1 MAAAPKVERRALD
14 DNEQVKAMRE
24 ALARLDQSPTVE
36 TAADIMWNCKN
47 AMTRGVMPPALMAIG
62 GDKACEELKKAVG
75 KVDGAKGCLMELLS
89 FEGPVADLAAF
100 LKDEK
105 ESIRADAARLL
116 ARKGDKA
123 AVEALR
129 AALAAEKDEEA
140 VAAEAAALVRLEEFP
155 YDPQKVLFV
164 DNSMSSRSAEDRF
177 LDGLWRT
184 SPPKVIDRCN
194 PGGKVEIA
202 APMAAA
208 GMETGFK
215 ILEQALASPEKK
227 VRYEA
232 ALALGASGRREA
244 EKGLLVAL
252 GDKSRW
258 VRLAATAG
266 LARCGGKASL
276 KPLERAAE
284 KDTDAAVRSESRW
297 AADELKKRLANAKK
311 KRS

>member
-1 MAAAPKVERRALD
+1 
-14 DNEQVKAMRE
+14 
-24 ALARLDQSPTVE
+24 
-36 TAADIMWNCKN
+36 
-47 AMTRGVMPPALMAIG
+47 
-62 GDKACEELKKAVG
+62 
-75 KVDGAKGCLMELLS
+75 
-89 FEGPVADLAAF
+89 
-100 LKDEK
+100 
-105 ESIRADAARLL
+105 
-116 ARKGDKA
+116 
-123 AVEALR
+123 
-129 AALAAEKDEEA
+129 
-140 VAAEAAALVRLEEFP
+140 
-155 YDPQKVLFV
+155 
-164 DNSMSSRSAEDRF
+164 
-177 LDGLWRT
+177 
-184 SPPKVIDRCN
+184 
-194 PGGKVEIA
+194 
-202 APMAAA
+202 MAAA